1 MKLTEHQK
9 PYVVA
14 ELSNGVTIERSDKDG
29 VKQYLDNRI
38 VSMQNTIAHYK
49 SEIAKHETELAQCLQ
64 DKKALEN

>member
-9 PYVVA
+9 PYIIA
-14 ELSNGVTIERSDKDG
+14 ELSNGVTIERPDKDG

-49 SEIAKHETELAQCLQ
+49 AEIAKHEVELAQCLQ
-64 DKKALEN
+64 DKKALED